1 MLQIIFFVSVSA
13 AMAGCRPPTER
24 VGKRKAED
32 EAPLQNKE
40 PRPTSSTVK
49 SRAVAMFIDF
59 EKGLDI
65 MRKSEANRAAAQ
77 MKNRRMT
84 VDSGEVREANH
95 PKRAKRAA
103 IAALSDD
110 DNGVFLFS
118 LALHELDALYV
129 TVIAYQSS
137 CLALYRR

>member
-1 MLQIIFFVSVSA
+1 
-13 AMAGCRPPTER
+13 
-24 VGKRKAED
+24 
-32 EAPLQNKE
+32 
-40 PRPTSSTVK
+40 
-49 SRAVAMFIDF
+49 MFIDF

-77 MKNRRMT
+77 MKNRRVT